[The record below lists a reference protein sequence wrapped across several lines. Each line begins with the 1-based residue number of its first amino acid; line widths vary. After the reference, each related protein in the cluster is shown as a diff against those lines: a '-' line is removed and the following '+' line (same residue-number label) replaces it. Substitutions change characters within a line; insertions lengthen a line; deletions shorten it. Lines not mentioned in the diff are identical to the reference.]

1 MFEGKVF
8 CVDCKYSK
16 EFFDTSGP
24 VTLTTGLYQCTHEKH
39 TIPNYVT
46 GVNSYDF
53 CQGINVAGVCKLYV
67 DKIMEELSE

>member
-1 MFEGKVF
+1 VSDQKKVDRYSMFEGKVF

-53 CQGINVAGVCKLYV
+53 CQG
-67 DKIMEELSE
+67 EEG